1 MKTIFYLLFT
11 LCSASFGLWFVS
23 ALGYDMGLI
32 ARVWYDVFSIV
43 TLCTGVMGFIVAQV
57 LIFNGSK

>member
-1 MKTIFYLLFT
+1 MKTLFFILST
-11 LCSASFGLWFVS
+11 LCGLSFGLWFVS

-32 ARVWYDVFSIV
+32 SRVYYDTFTIA
-43 TLCTGVMGFIVAQV
+43 TMGTGLMGFIVAQA

>member
-1 MKTIFYLLFT
+1 MKTLFFI
-11 LCSASFGLWFVS
+11 LASVCNVSFCLWFMS

-32 ARVWYDVFSIV
+32 SRVYYDTFFIA
-43 TLCTGVMGFIVAQV
+43 TLGTGLTGFIVAQV